1 MRKWEQYRV
10 HKHRLLVGIER
21 GEHFADTRYL
31 DLTLTEHSLFLHQE
45 DVVSDSCVRVSVLV
59 VVQANHIAF
68 GDDVE
73 EDGCQECK
81 ETDDTAE
88 GTFQHQ
94 TLNTNARLQKDVW
107 HHT

>member
-31 DLTLTEHSLFLHQE
+31 DLTLTEHSLFLHQK
-45 DVVSDSCVRVSVLV
+45 DVVGDSCVRVSVMV

-68 GDDVE
+68 GDDME
-73 EDGCQECK
+73 EDGSQECE
-81 ETDDTAE
+81 ETNDTTE
-88 GTFQHQ
+88 GP
-94 TLNTNARLQKDVW
+94 LQDK
-107 HHT
+107 TER